1 MFGKSKSKVN
11 LDQMEQF
18 PCMASE
24 PVFRPL
30 TVTSEENRAAE
41 MIERL
46 ITHLRV
52 NVKSMEYKASIETQG
67 KTIEVTVTVK
77 SREEDTQ
84 GERP

>member
-1 MFGKSKSKVN
+1 MFGKSKSSTN
-11 LDQMEQF
+11 LESDKEF
-18 PCMASE
+18 IHIPPTHVFAPILSGEDRASD
-24 PVFRPL
+24 
-30 TVTSEENRAAE
+30 

-46 ITHLRV
+46 ITHLRI